1 MRKRVLERIKEQGR
15 PLFWADLKWGC
26 RSKKT
31 SIPKLRNS
39 SGATIDEPTEALEE
53 LAKHWGE
60 LGKQQIMTN
69 SSQEEIGE
77 KTITWNCVK
86 K

>member
-1 MRKRVLERIKEQGR
+1 MRKRVLERIKEQGG
-15 PLFWADLKWGC
+15 PLFWADLKWGR
-26 RSKKT
+26 RSKKR
-31 SIPKLRNS
+31 SIPKLRSS
-39 SGATIDEPTEALEE
+39 SGATIDEPTEALEK

-60 LGKQQIMTN
+60 LGKQQIMAN